1 MKIKGTSIV
10 WSFHAARHC
19 LGTVLANPS
28 RPRSRQSCTC
38 GVRSLDQGSAQIFHK
53 EPDGNIR
60 VCSTKATTD
69 TRKHV
74 DLARLADPAWTA
86 GVGSLGESKGRGP
99 LEKREGLPRLDIV
112 APNPQD
118 CGPQAGELSPL
129 KVPRGSK
136 EKAKGAGSRVHGDH
150 PGALGCPGTANRAA
164 STPRGR
170 ESSSHND
177 GLKRAITHRT
187 ARNTGN
193 RSTASMQHHR
203 VVR

>member
-1 MKIKGTSIV
+1 MPTL
-10 WSFHAARHC
+10 R
-19 LGTVLANPS
+19 
-28 RPRSRQSCTC
+28 
-38 GVRSLDQGSAQIFHK
+38 DQGQGSPASVGSA
-53 EPDGNIR
+53 
-60 VCSTKATTD
+60 
-69 TRKHV
+69 
-74 DLARLADPAWTA
+74 AWTRGQHRFSIKSQTEIFGFVA
-86 GVGSLGESKGRGP
+86 QKQPQTQGSIWTWPDLLTRPGPPEWAASGGSKGRGA
-99 LEKREGLPRLDIV
+99 LEKREGLPCLDIV

-136 EKAKGAGSRVHGDH
+136 EKAKGAGSRVHGDL
-150 PGALGCPGTANRAA
+150 PGALGCPGTADRAA

-177 GLKRAITHRT
+177 GLKRPITHWT